1 MRKIDI
7 YIEVTEGN
15 YSKIELYN
23 DEDIQINSSIQNIQ
37 DLAKVYTDFT
47 QSFTV
52 PASSHNN
59 NIFEHF
65 YESSVDGRDHNLRRN
80 AYIEIQTTPFRSG
93 KIQLEKANV
102 VNNRAESYSIT
113 FYGDLMSLKDKFGD
127 DTLKDLDLSPWS
139 FYYSAASVKTRLT
152 SSGPYNVRFP
162 LISSKRIWT
171 SGLSANTDINDSR
184 YGIKYTEL
192 FPALR
197 VRKIFDAIQ
206 TKYGVTFDS
215 LFFNRRLFT
224 DLYLWLKN
232 APTFKALTET
242 VPFTMDDIQLNVD
255 GRVSNVFNAV
265 ALGDTKEISVYA
277 MGVASIADTDVFLD
291 VYFNNKLWQTF
302 KLKSTGTYFD
312 NELFYFTT
320 LDSVLTFKVRA
331 SNICTV
337 TSGIRIE
344 YKDVNEYNVKNLQFR
359 CVNKALANATIDPSL
374 YAPNI
379 KVSEF
384 VSGILKMF
392 NLTCYAKTID
402 TFQVEPLDDWYSK
415 GAVVDITEHVIT
427 DEIEVERHKLY
438 KEISFNYEKSES
450 FLNKGYFNETTN
462 ATREFGDVKQS
473 FSNYDGE
480 EYKVE
485 LPFENILFDKDNT
498 AYYPEPPRACVLD
511 STTSTESYENKP
523 ILLYLDEE
531 RESNFWFDNGDG
543 TSSYINW
550 YMPLINQITYNGNIY
565 SNHFSV
571 EPSAFDGTPIV
582 NTLYSQYYDSYLS
595 NLFNKQN
602 RLTKL
607 KALLPISLLTSL
619 KLNDRLIIRD
629 KRYMINELK
638 CNLTSGEVDLE
649 LINDFRPVVNVNLP
663 TVSALGTT
671 VEVPLFADGNYNT
684 FNYNSYDSIYGAV
697 VAKSTSTDEDTLIE
711 IIIPANTTGT
721 PISWDILK
729 NYQPYATIY
738 QHA

>member
-1 MRKIDI
+1 MRKVDI

-127 DTLKDLDLSPWS
+127 DTLKDLDLSPYS
-139 FYYSAASVKTRLT
+139 FLYSGASVKTRLT
-152 SSGPYNVRFP
+152 SSGSYNVRFP
-162 LISSKRIWT
+162 LISSNRIWT
-171 SGLSANTDINDSR
+171 YGDGTNTDISAMLSA
-184 YGIKYTEL
+184 IKYTEL

-215 LFFNRRLFT
+215 LFFNRRVFT

-265 ALGDTKEISVYA
+265 ALGGTKEVSVYA
-277 MGVASIADTDVFLD
+277 MGVASIADTDIYLD
-291 VYFNNKLWQTF
+291 VYDNDKLIQTAE
-302 KLKSTGTYFD
+302 LKSTGTYFD
-312 NELFYFTT
+312 HNIIYFPNA
-320 LDSVLTFKVRA
+320 DSSVLTFKVRA

-337 TSGIRIE
+337 TWGIRIE
-344 YKDVNEYNVKNLQFR
+344 YKDVNEYNVKALQFR
-359 CVNKALANATIDPSL
+359 CVNKALSTATLDPSL

-415 GAVVDITEHVIT
+415 GAVVDITEHIIT

-438 KEISFNYEKSES
+438 KEVSFNYEKSES

-485 LPFENILFDKDNT
+485 LPFENILFAKDNQS
-498 AYYPEPPRACVLD
+498 YSSEPPKAYVLD

-523 ILLYLDEE
+523 ILLYLEE
-531 RESNFWFDNGDG
+531 QKSTSFWYFGSVFSQI
-543 TSSYINW
+543 TS
-550 YMPLINQITYNGNIY
+550 YMPLTNQITYNGKVY
-565 SNHFSV
+565 ANHFSV
-571 EPSAFDGTPIV
+571 EPSAFDGSLIA

>member
-1 MRKIDI
+1 MRKVDI

-127 DTLKDLDLSPWS
+127 DTLKDLDLSPYS
-139 FYYSAASVKTRLT
+139 FVYSGASVKTRLT
-152 SSGPYNVRFP
+152 SSVNYNVRFP
-162 LISSKRIWT
+162 LISSNRIWT
-171 SGLSANTDINDSR
+171 YGDGTNTDISAMLS
-184 YGIKYTEL
+184 GIKYTEL

-215 LFFNRRLFT
+215 LFFNRRVFT

-242 VPFTMDDIQLNVD
+242 VPFTMDDIQVNTD
-255 GRVSNVFNAV
+255 GRVSNVFNTV
-265 ALGDTKEISVYA
+265 ALGDTKEISVFA
-277 MGVASIADTDVFLD
+277 QGVASVADTDVYLD

-302 KLKSTGTYFD
+302 KLKSTGTYFN
-312 NELFYFTT
+312 NELFYFTN

-344 YKDVNEYNVKNLQFR
+344 YKDVNDSNVKELQFR
-359 CVNKALANATIDPSL
+359 CVNKALSTSTLDPSL

-379 KVSEF
+379 KVSDF
-384 VSGILKMF
+384 VSGVLKMF

-415 GAVVDITEHVIT
+415 GAVVDITEHIIT

-438 KEISFNYEKSES
+438 KEVSFNYEKSES
-450 FLNKGYFNETTN
+450 FLNKEYFNETTN
-462 ATREFGDVKQS
+462 ATREFGDVKQT
-473 FSNYDGE
+473 FPNYDGE

-485 LPFENILFDKDNT
+485 LPFENIHFAKNSIT
-498 AYYPEPPRACVLD
+498 NVNEPPKAYVLD
-511 STTSTESYENKP
+511 SKTSTESYENKP
-523 ILLYLDEE
+523 ILLYLEE
-531 RESNFWFDNGDG
+531 QKSTSFWYFGSG
-543 TSSYINW
+543 FSQITS
-550 YMPLINQITYNGNIY
+550 YMPLTNQITYNGKVY
-565 SNHFSV
+565 ANHFSV
-571 EPSAFDGTPIV
+571 EPSAFDGSLIS

-629 KRYMINELK
+629 KRYIINELK

>member
-1 MRKIDI
+1 MRKVDI

-127 DTLKDLDLSPWS
+127 DTLKDLDLSPYS
-139 FYYSAASVKTRLT
+139 FLYSGASVKTRLT
-152 SSGPYNVRFP
+152 SSGSYNVRFP
-162 LISSKRIWT
+162 LISSNRIWT
-171 SGLSANTDINDSR
+171 YGDGTNTDISAILS
-184 YGIKYTEL
+184 GIKYTEL

-215 LFFNRRLFT
+215 LFFNRRVFT

-242 VPFTMDDIQLNVD
+242 VPFTMDDIQLNTD
-255 GRVSNVFNAV
+255 GRVSNVFNTV
-265 ALGDTKEISVYA
+265 ALGDTKEISVFA
-277 MGVASIADTDVFLD
+277 QGVASVADTDVYLD

-302 KLKSTGTYFD
+302 KLKSTGTYFN
-312 NELFYFTT
+312 NELFYFTN

-344 YKDVNEYNVKNLQFR
+344 YKDVNDSNVKELQFR
-359 CVNKALANATIDPSL
+359 CVNKALSTSTLDPSL

-379 KVSEF
+379 KVSDF
-384 VSGILKMF
+384 VSGVLKMF

-415 GAVVDITEHVIT
+415 GAVVDITEHIIT

-438 KEISFNYEKSES
+438 KEVSFNYEKSES
-450 FLNKGYFNETTN
+450 FLNKEYFNETTN
-462 ATREFGDVKQS
+462 ATREFGDVKQT
-473 FSNYDGE
+473 FPNYDGE

-485 LPFENILFDKDNT
+485 LPFENIHFAKNSIT
-498 AYYPEPPRACVLD
+498 NVNEPPKAYVLD
-511 STTSTESYENKP
+511 SKTSTESYENKP
-523 ILLYLDEE
+523 ILLYLEE
-531 RESNFWFDNGDG
+531 QKSTSFWYFGSVFSQI
-543 TSSYINW
+543 TS
-550 YMPLINQITYNGNIY
+550 YMPLTNQITYNGKVY
-565 SNHFSV
+565 ANHFSV
-571 EPSAFDGTPIV
+571 EPSAFDGSLIS

-629 KRYMINELK
+629 KRYIINELK

-711 IIIPANTTGT
+711 IIIPENTTGT

>member
-1 MRKIDI
+1 MRKVDI

-127 DTLKDLDLSPWS
+127 DTLKDLDLSPYS
-139 FYYSAASVKTRLT
+139 FLYSGANVKTRLT
-152 SSGPYNVRFP
+152 SSGSYNVRFP
-162 LISSKRIWT
+162 LISSNRIWT
-171 SGLSANTDINDSR
+171 YGDGTNTDISAIPS
-184 YGIKYTEL
+184 GIKYTEL

-215 LFFNRRLFT
+215 LFFNRRVFT

-242 VPFTMDDIQLNVD
+242 VPFTMDDIQLNTD
-255 GRVSNVFNAV
+255 GRVSNVFNTV
-265 ALGDTKEISVYA
+265 ALGDTKEISVFA
-277 MGVASIADTDVFLD
+277 QGVASVADTDVYLD

-302 KLKSTGTYFD
+302 KLKSTGTYFN
-312 NELFYFTT
+312 NELFYFTN

-344 YKDVNEYNVKNLQFR
+344 YKDVNDSNVKELQFR
-359 CVNKALANATIDPSL
+359 CVNKALSTSTLDPSL

-379 KVSEF
+379 KVSDF
-384 VSGILKMF
+384 VSGVLKMF

-415 GAVVDITEHVIT
+415 GAVVDITEHIIT

-438 KEISFNYEKSES
+438 KEVSFNYEKSES
-450 FLNKGYFNETTN
+450 FLNKEYFNETTN
-462 ATREFGDVKQS
+462 ATREFGDVKQT
-473 FSNYDGE
+473 FPNYDGE

-485 LPFENILFDKDNT
+485 LPFENIHFAKNSIT
-498 AYYPEPPRACVLD
+498 NVNEPPKAYVLD
-511 STTSTESYENKP
+511 SKTSTESYENKP
-523 ILLYLDEE
+523 ILLYLEE
-531 RESNFWFDNGDG
+531 QKSTSFWYFGSG
-543 TSSYINW
+543 FSQITS
-550 YMPLINQITYNGNIY
+550 YMPLTNQITYNGKVY
-565 SNHFSV
+565 ANHFSV
-571 EPSAFDGTPIV
+571 EPSAFDGSLIS

-629 KRYMINELK
+629 KRYIINELK

>member
-1 MRKIDI
+1 MRKVDI

-127 DTLKDLDLSPWS
+127 DTLKDLDLSPYS
-139 FYYSAASVKTRLT
+139 FLYSGASVKTRLT
-152 SSGPYNVRFP
+152 SSVSYNVRFP
-162 LISSKRIWT
+162 LISSNRIWT
-171 SGLSANTDINDSR
+171 YGDGTNTDISAMLS
-184 YGIKYTEL
+184 GIKYTEL

-215 LFFNRRLFT
+215 LFFNRRVFT

-242 VPFTMDDIQLNVD
+242 VPFTMDDIQRNTD
-255 GRVSNVFNAV
+255 GRVSNVFNTV
-265 ALGDTKEISVYA
+265 ALGDTKEISVFA
-277 MGVASIADTDVFLD
+277 QGVASVADTDVYLD

-302 KLKSTGTYFD
+302 KLKSTGTYFN
-312 NELFYFTT
+312 NELFYFTN

-337 TSGIRIE
+337 TSGILIE
-344 YKDVNEYNVKNLQFR
+344 YKDVNDSNVKELQFR
-359 CVNKALANATIDPSL
+359 CVNKALSTSTLDPSL

-379 KVSEF
+379 KVSDF
-384 VSGILKMF
+384 VSGVLKMF

-415 GAVVDITEHVIT
+415 GAVVDITEHIIT

-438 KEISFNYEKSES
+438 KEVSFNYEKSES
-450 FLNKGYFNETTN
+450 FLNKEYFNETTN
-462 ATREFGDVKQS
+462 ATREFGDVKQT
-473 FSNYDGE
+473 FPNYDGE

-485 LPFENILFDKDNT
+485 LPFENIHFAKNSIT
-498 AYYPEPPRACVLD
+498 NVNEPPKAYVLD
-511 STTSTESYENKP
+511 SKTSTESYENKP
-523 ILLYLDEE
+523 ILLYLEE
-531 RESNFWFDNGDG
+531 QKSTSFWYFGSAFSQI
-543 TSSYINW
+543 TS
-550 YMPLINQITYNGNIY
+550 YMPLTNQITYNGKVY
-565 SNHFSV
+565 ANHFSV
-571 EPSAFDGTPIV
+571 EPSAFDGSLIA

-629 KRYMINELK
+629 KRYIINELK

>member
-1 MRKIDI
+1 MRKVDI

-127 DTLKDLDLSPWS
+127 DTLKDLDLSPYS
-139 FYYSAASVKTRLT
+139 FLYSGANVKTRLT
-152 SSGPYNVRFP
+152 SSGSYNVRFP
-162 LISSKRIWT
+162 LISSNRIWT
-171 SGLSANTDINDSR
+171 YGDGTNTDISAMLS
-184 YGIKYTEL
+184 GIKYTEL

-215 LFFNRRLFT
+215 LFFNRRVFT

-242 VPFTMDDIQLNVD
+242 VPFTMDDIQVNTD
-255 GRVSNVFNAV
+255 GRVSNVFNTV
-265 ALGDTKEISVYA
+265 ALGDTKEISVFA
-277 MGVASIADTDVFLD
+277 QGVASVADTDVYLD

-302 KLKSTGTYFD
+302 KLKSTGTYFN
-312 NELFYFTT
+312 NELFYFTN

-344 YKDVNEYNVKNLQFR
+344 YKDVNDSNVKDLQFR
-359 CVNKALANATIDPSL
+359 CVNKALSTSTLDPSL

-379 KVSEF
+379 KVSDF
-384 VSGILKMF
+384 VSGVLKMF

-415 GAVVDITEHVIT
+415 GAVVDITEHIIT

-438 KEISFNYEKSES
+438 KEVSFNYEKSES
-450 FLNKGYFNETTN
+450 FLNKEYFNETTN
-462 ATREFGDVKQS
+462 ATREFGDVKQT
-473 FSNYDGE
+473 FPNYDGE

-485 LPFENILFDKDNT
+485 LPFENIHFAKNSIT
-498 AYYPEPPRACVLD
+498 NVNEPPKAYVLD
-511 STTSTESYENKP
+511 SKTSTESYENKP
-523 ILLYLDEE
+523 ILLYLEE
-531 RESNFWFDNGDG
+531 QKSTSFWYFGSAFSQI
-543 TSSYINW
+543 TS
-550 YMPLINQITYNGNIY
+550 YMPLTNQITYNGKVY
-565 SNHFSV
+565 ANHFSV
-571 EPSAFDGTPIV
+571 EPSAFDGSLIS

-629 KRYMINELK
+629 KRYIINELK

-649 LINDFRPVVNVNLP
+649 LINDFRSVVNVNLP

>member
-1 MRKIDI
+1 MRKVDI

-127 DTLKDLDLSPWS
+127 DTLKDLDLSPYS
-139 FYYSAASVKTRLT
+139 FLYSGASVKTRLT
-152 SSGPYNVRFP
+152 SSGSYNVRFP
-162 LISSKRIWT
+162 LISSNRIWT
-171 SGLSANTDINDSR
+171 YGDGTNTDISAMLS
-184 YGIKYTEL
+184 GIKYTEL

-215 LFFNRRLFT
+215 LFFNRRVFT

-242 VPFTMDDIQLNVD
+242 VPFTMDDIQLNTD
-255 GRVSNVFNAV
+255 GRVSNVFNTV
-265 ALGDTKEISVYA
+265 ALGDTKEISVFA
-277 MGVASIADTDVFLD
+277 QGVASVADTDVYLD

-302 KLKSTGTYFD
+302 KLKSTGTYFN
-312 NELFYFTT
+312 NELFYFTN

-344 YKDVNEYNVKNLQFR
+344 YKDVNDSNVKELQFR
-359 CVNKALANATIDPSL
+359 CVNKALSTSTLDPSL

-379 KVSEF
+379 KVSDF
-384 VSGILKMF
+384 VSGVLKMF

-415 GAVVDITEHVIT
+415 GAVVDITEHIIT

-438 KEISFNYEKSES
+438 KEVSFNYEKSES
-450 FLNKGYFNETTN
+450 FLNKEYFNETTN
-462 ATREFGDVKQS
+462 ATREFGDVKQT
-473 FSNYDGE
+473 FPNYDGE

-485 LPFENILFDKDNT
+485 LPFENIHFAKNSIT
-498 AYYPEPPRACVLD
+498 NVNEPPKAYVLD
-511 STTSTESYENKP
+511 SKTSTESYENKP
-523 ILLYLDEE
+523 ILLYLEE
-531 RESNFWFDNGDG
+531 QKSTSFWYFGSAFSQI
-543 TSSYINW
+543 TS
-550 YMPLINQITYNGNIY
+550 YMPLTNQITYNGKVY
-565 SNHFSV
+565 ANHFSV
-571 EPSAFDGTPIV
+571 EPSAFDGSLIA

-629 KRYMINELK
+629 KRYIINELK

-649 LINDFRPVVNVNLP
+649 LINDFRPVVNINIPIQSAAESDVEIPIFLENGVADMLGYGVDFITYTTEQLVTVTIPENLTGLP
-663 TVSALGTT
+663 K
-671 VEVPLFADGNYNT
+671 T
-684 FNYNSYDSIYGAV
+684 FNYYR
-697 VAKSTSTDEDTLIE
+697 
-711 IIIPANTTGT
+711 NT
-721 PISWDILK
+721 K
-729 NYQPYATIY
+729 PYLTIY

>member
-1 MRKIDI
+1 MRKVDI

-127 DTLKDLDLSPWS
+127 DTLKDLDLSPYS
-139 FYYSAASVKTRLT
+139 FLYSGASVKTRLT
-152 SSGPYNVRFP
+152 SSVSYNVRFP
-162 LISSKRIWT
+162 LISSNRIWT
-171 SGLSANTDINDSR
+171 YGDGTNTDISAMLS
-184 YGIKYTEL
+184 GIKYTEL

-215 LFFNRRLFT
+215 LFFNRRVFT

-242 VPFTMDDIQLNVD
+242 VPFTMDDIQRNTD
-255 GRVSNVFNAV
+255 GRVSNVFNTV
-265 ALGDTKEISVYA
+265 ALGDTKEISVFA
-277 MGVASIADTDVFLD
+277 QGVASVADTDVYLD

-302 KLKSTGTYFD
+302 KLKSTGTYFN
-312 NELFYFTT
+312 NELFYFTN

-337 TSGIRIE
+337 TSGILIE
-344 YKDVNEYNVKNLQFR
+344 YKDVNDSNVKELQFR
-359 CVNKALANATIDPSL
+359 CVNKALSTSTLDPSL

-379 KVSEF
+379 KVSDF
-384 VSGILKMF
+384 VSGVLKMF

-415 GAVVDITEHVIT
+415 GAVVDITEHIIT

-438 KEISFNYEKSES
+438 KEVSFNYEKSES
-450 FLNKGYFNETTN
+450 FLNKEYFNETTN
-462 ATREFGDVKQS
+462 ATREFGDVKQT
-473 FSNYDGE
+473 FPNYDGE

-485 LPFENILFDKDNT
+485 LPFENIHFAKNSIT
-498 AYYPEPPRACVLD
+498 NVNEPPKAYVLD
-511 STTSTESYENKP
+511 SKTSTESYENKP
-523 ILLYLDEE
+523 ILLYLEE
-531 RESNFWFDNGDG
+531 QKSTSFWYFGSAFSQI
-543 TSSYINW
+543 TS
-550 YMPLINQITYNGNIY
+550 YMPLTNQITYNGKVY
-565 SNHFSV
+565 ANHFSV
-571 EPSAFDGTPIV
+571 EPSAFDGSLIS

-629 KRYMINELK
+629 KRYIINELK

>member
-1 MRKIDI
+1 MRKVDI

-127 DTLKDLDLSPWS
+127 DTLKDLDLSPYS
-139 FYYSAASVKTRLT
+139 FLYSGANVKTRLT
-152 SSGPYNVRFP
+152 SSGSYNVRFP
-162 LISSKRIWT
+162 LISSNRIWT
-171 SGLSANTDINDSR
+171 YGDGTNTDISAIQS
-184 YGIKYTEL
+184 GIKYTEL

-215 LFFNRRLFT
+215 LFFNRRVFT

-242 VPFTMDDIQLNVD
+242 VPFTMDDIQVNTD
-255 GRVSNVFNAV
+255 GRVSNVFNTV
-265 ALGDTKEISVYA
+265 ALGDTKEISVFA
-277 MGVASIADTDVFLD
+277 QGVASVADTDVYLD

-302 KLKSTGTYFD
+302 KLKSTGTYFN
-312 NELFYFTT
+312 NELFYFTN

-344 YKDVNEYNVKNLQFR
+344 YKDVNDSNVKELQFR
-359 CVNKALANATIDPSL
+359 CVNKALSTSTLDPSL

-379 KVSEF
+379 KVSDF
-384 VSGILKMF
+384 VSGVLKMF

-415 GAVVDITEHVIT
+415 GAVVDITEHIIT

-438 KEISFNYEKSES
+438 KEVSFNYEKSES
-450 FLNKGYFNETTN
+450 FLNKEYFNETTN
-462 ATREFGDVKQS
+462 ATREFGDVKQT
-473 FSNYDGE
+473 FPNYDGE

-485 LPFENILFDKDNT
+485 LPFENIHFAKNSIT
-498 AYYPEPPRACVLD
+498 NVNEPPKAYVLD
-511 STTSTESYENKP
+511 SKTSTESYENKP
-523 ILLYLDEE
+523 ILLYLEE
-531 RESNFWFDNGDG
+531 QKSTSFWYFGSAFSQI
-543 TSSYINW
+543 TS
-550 YMPLINQITYNGNIY
+550 YMPLTNQITYNGKVY
-565 SNHFSV
+565 ANHFSV
-571 EPSAFDGTPIV
+571 EPSAFDGSLIS

-629 KRYMINELK
+629 KRYIINELK

-711 IIIPANTTGT
+711 IIIPENTTGT

>member
-1 MRKIDI
+1 MRKVDI

-93 KIQLEKANV
+93 KIQLEKSNV

-127 DTLKDLDLSPWS
+127 DTLKDLDLSPYS
-139 FYYSAASVKTRLT
+139 FLYSGASVKTRLT
-152 SSGPYNVRFP
+152 SSGSYNVRFP
-162 LISSKRIWT
+162 LISSNRIWT
-171 SGLSANTDINDSR
+171 YGDGTNTDISAIQS
-184 YGIKYTEL
+184 GIKYTEL

-215 LFFNRRLFT
+215 LFFNRRVFT

-242 VPFTMDDIQLNVD
+242 VPFTMDNIQVNTD

-265 ALGDTKEISVYA
+265 ALGDTKEISVFA
-277 MGVASIADTDVFLD
+277 QGVASVADTDVYLD

-302 KLKSTGTYFD
+302 KLKSTGTYFN
-312 NELFYFTT
+312 NELFYFTN

-344 YKDVNEYNVKNLQFR
+344 YKDVNDSNVKELQFR
-359 CVNKALANATIDPSL
+359 CVNKALSTSTLDPSL

-379 KVSEF
+379 KVSDF
-384 VSGILKMF
+384 VSGVLKMF

-415 GAVVDITEHVIT
+415 GAVVDITEHIIT

-438 KEISFNYEKSES
+438 KEVSFNYEKSES
-450 FLNKGYFNETTN
+450 FLNKEYFNETTN
-462 ATREFGDVKQS
+462 ATREFGDVKQT
-473 FSNYDGE
+473 FPNYDGE

-485 LPFENILFDKDNT
+485 LPFENIHFAKNSIT
-498 AYYPEPPRACVLD
+498 NVNEPPKAYVLD
-511 STTSTESYENKP
+511 SKTSTESYENKP
-523 ILLYLDEE
+523 ILLYLEE
-531 RESNFWFDNGDG
+531 QKSTSFWYFGSVFSQI
-543 TSSYINW
+543 TS
-550 YMPLINQITYNGNIY
+550 YMPLTNQITYNGKVY
-565 SNHFSV
+565 ANHFSV
-571 EPSAFDGTPIV
+571 EPSAFDGSLIA

>member
-1 MRKIDI
+1 MRKVDI

-102 VNNRAESYSIT
+102 VNNRSESYSIT

-127 DTLKDLDLSPWS
+127 DTLKDLDLSPYS
-139 FYYSAASVKTRLT
+139 FLYSGANVKTRLT
-152 SSGPYNVRFP
+152 SSGSYNVRFP
-162 LISSKRIWT
+162 LISSNRIWT
-171 SGLSANTDINDSR
+171 YGDGTNTDISAIQS
-184 YGIKYTEL
+184 GIKYTEL

-215 LFFNRRLFT
+215 LFFNRRVFT

-242 VPFTMDDIQLNVD
+242 VPFTMDDIQVNTD
-255 GRVSNVFNAV
+255 GRVSNVFNTV
-265 ALGDTKEISVYA
+265 ALGDTKEISVFA
-277 MGVASIADTDVFLD
+277 QGVASVADTDVYLD

-302 KLKSTGTYFD
+302 KLKSTGTYFN
-312 NELFYFTT
+312 NELFYFTN

-344 YKDVNEYNVKNLQFR
+344 YKDVNDSNVKELQFR
-359 CVNKALANATIDPSL
+359 CVNKALSTSTLDPSL

-379 KVSEF
+379 KVSDF
-384 VSGILKMF
+384 VSGVLKMF

-415 GAVVDITEHVIT
+415 GAVVDITEHIIT

-438 KEISFNYEKSES
+438 KEVSFNYEKSES
-450 FLNKGYFNETTN
+450 FLNKEYFNETTN
-462 ATREFGDVKQS
+462 ATREFGDVKQT
-473 FSNYDGE
+473 FPNYDGE

-485 LPFENILFDKDNT
+485 LPFENIHFAKNSIT
-498 AYYPEPPRACVLD
+498 NVNEPPKAYVLD
-511 STTSTESYENKP
+511 SKTSTESYENKP
-523 ILLYLDEE
+523 ILLYLEE
-531 RESNFWFDNGDG
+531 QKSTSFWYFGSAFSQI
-543 TSSYINW
+543 TS
-550 YMPLINQITYNGNIY
+550 YMPLTNQITYNGKVY
-565 SNHFSV
+565 ANHFSV
-571 EPSAFDGTPIV
+571 EPSAFDGSLIA

-629 KRYMINELK
+629 KRYIINELK

-711 IIIPANTTGT
+711 IIIPENTTGT

>member
-1 MRKIDI
+1 MRKVDI

-127 DTLKDLDLSPWS
+127 DTLKDLDLSPYS
-139 FYYSAASVKTRLT
+139 FLYSGANVKTRLT
-152 SSGPYNVRFP
+152 SSGSYNVRFP
-162 LISSKRIWT
+162 LISSNRIWT
-171 SGLSANTDINDSR
+171 YGDGTNTDISAIQS
-184 YGIKYTEL
+184 GIKYTEL

-215 LFFNRRLFT
+215 LFFNRRVFT

-242 VPFTMDDIQLNVD
+242 VPFTMDDIQVNTD
-255 GRVSNVFNAV
+255 GRVSNVFNTV
-265 ALGDTKEISVYA
+265 ALGDTKEISVFA
-277 MGVASIADTDVFLD
+277 QGVASVADTDVYLD

-302 KLKSTGTYFD
+302 KLKSTGTYFN
-312 NELFYFTT
+312 NELFYFTN

-337 TSGIRIE
+337 TSGILIE
-344 YKDVNEYNVKNLQFR
+344 YKDVNDSNVKELQFR
-359 CVNKALANATIDPSL
+359 CVNKALSTSTLDPSL

-379 KVSEF
+379 KVSDF
-384 VSGILKMF
+384 VSGVLKMF

-415 GAVVDITEHVIT
+415 GAVVDITEHIIT

-438 KEISFNYEKSES
+438 KEVSFNYEKSES
-450 FLNKGYFNETTN
+450 FLNKEYFNETTN
-462 ATREFGDVKQS
+462 ATREFGDVKQT
-473 FSNYDGE
+473 FPNYDGE

-485 LPFENILFDKDNT
+485 LPFENIHFAKNSIT
-498 AYYPEPPRACVLD
+498 NVNEPPKAYVLD
-511 STTSTESYENKP
+511 SKTSTESYENKP
-523 ILLYLDEE
+523 ILLYLEE
-531 RESNFWFDNGDG
+531 QKSTSFWYFGSAFSQI
-543 TSSYINW
+543 TS
-550 YMPLINQITYNGNIY
+550 YMPLTNQITYNGKVY
-565 SNHFSV
+565 ANHFSV
-571 EPSAFDGTPIV
+571 EPSAFDGSLIS

-629 KRYMINELK
+629 KRYIINELK

>member
-1 MRKIDI
+1 MRKVDI

-127 DTLKDLDLSPWS
+127 DTLKDLDLSPYS
-139 FYYSAASVKTRLT
+139 FLYSGANVKTRLT
-152 SSGPYNVRFP
+152 SSGSYNVRFP
-162 LISSKRIWT
+162 LISSNRIWT
-171 SGLSANTDINDSR
+171 YGDGTNTDISAMLS
-184 YGIKYTEL
+184 GIKYTEL

-215 LFFNRRLFT
+215 LFFNRRVFT

-242 VPFTMDDIQLNVD
+242 VPFTMDDIQVNTD
-255 GRVSNVFNAV
+255 GRVSNVFNTV
-265 ALGDTKEISVYA
+265 ALGDTKEISVFA
-277 MGVASIADTDVFLD
+277 QGVASVADTDVYLD

-302 KLKSTGTYFD
+302 KLKSTGTYFN
-312 NELFYFTT
+312 NELFYFTN

-337 TSGIRIE
+337 TSGILIE
-344 YKDVNEYNVKNLQFR
+344 YKDVNDSNVKELQFR
-359 CVNKALANATIDPSL
+359 CVNKALSTSTLDPSL

-379 KVSEF
+379 KVSDF
-384 VSGILKMF
+384 VSGVLKMF

-415 GAVVDITEHVIT
+415 GAVVDITEHIIT

-438 KEISFNYEKSES
+438 KEVSFNYEKSES
-450 FLNKGYFNETTN
+450 FLNKEYFNETTN
-462 ATREFGDVKQS
+462 ATREFGDVKQT
-473 FSNYDGE
+473 FPNYDGE

-485 LPFENILFDKDNT
+485 LPFENIHFAKNSIT
-498 AYYPEPPRACVLD
+498 NVNEPPKAYVLD
-511 STTSTESYENKP
+511 SKTSTESYENKP
-523 ILLYLDEE
+523 ILLYLEE
-531 RESNFWFDNGDG
+531 QKSTSFWYFGSAFSQI
-543 TSSYINW
+543 TS
-550 YMPLINQITYNGNIY
+550 YMPLTNQITYNGKVY
-565 SNHFSV
+565 ANHFSV
-571 EPSAFDGTPIV
+571 EPSAFDGSLIS

-629 KRYMINELK
+629 KRYIINELK

-649 LINDFRPVVNVNLP
+649 LINDFRSVVNVNLP

>member
-1 MRKIDI
+1 MRKVDI

-127 DTLKDLDLSPWS
+127 DTLKDLDLSPYS
-139 FYYSAASVKTRLT
+139 FLYSGANVKTRLT
-152 SSGPYNVRFP
+152 SSGSYNVRFP
-162 LISSKRIWT
+162 LISSNRIWT
-171 SGLSANTDINDSR
+171 YGDGTNTDISAIQS
-184 YGIKYTEL
+184 GIKYTEL

-215 LFFNRRLFT
+215 LFFNRRVFT

-242 VPFTMDDIQLNVD
+242 VPFTMDDIQVNTD
-255 GRVSNVFNAV
+255 GRVSNVFNTV
-265 ALGDTKEISVYA
+265 ALGDTKEISVFA
-277 MGVASIADTDVFLD
+277 QGVASVADTDVYLD

-302 KLKSTGTYFD
+302 KLKSTGTYFN
-312 NELFYFTT
+312 NELFYFTN

-344 YKDVNEYNVKNLQFR
+344 YKDVNDSNVKELQFR
-359 CVNKALANATIDPSL
+359 CVNKALSTSTLDPSL

-379 KVSEF
+379 KVSDF
-384 VSGILKMF
+384 VSGVLKMF

-415 GAVVDITEHVIT
+415 GAVVDITEHIIT

-438 KEISFNYEKSES
+438 KEVSFNYEKSES
-450 FLNKGYFNETTN
+450 FLNKEYFNETTN
-462 ATREFGDVKQS
+462 ATREFGDVKQT
-473 FSNYDGE
+473 FPNYDGE

-485 LPFENILFDKDNT
+485 LPFENIHFAKNSIT
-498 AYYPEPPRACVLD
+498 NVNEPPKAYVLD
-511 STTSTESYENKP
+511 SKTSTESYENKP
-523 ILLYLDEE
+523 ILLYLEE
-531 RESNFWFDNGDG
+531 QKSTSFWYFGSVFSQI
-543 TSSYINW
+543 TS
-550 YMPLINQITYNGNIY
+550 YMPLTNQITYNGKVY
-565 SNHFSV
+565 ANHFSV
-571 EPSAFDGTPIV
+571 EPSAFDGSLIS

-629 KRYMINELK
+629 KRYIINELK

>member
-1 MRKIDI
+1 MRKVDI

-127 DTLKDLDLSPWS
+127 DTLKDLDLSPYS
-139 FYYSAASVKTRLT
+139 FLYSGASVKTRLT

-162 LISSKRIWT
+162 LISSNRIWT
-171 SGLSANTDINDSR
+171 YGDGTNTDISAMLS
-184 YGIKYTEL
+184 GIKYTEL

-206 TKYGVTFDS
+206 TKYGFTFDS
-215 LFFNRRLFT
+215 LFFNRRVFT

-242 VPFTMDDIQLNVD
+242 VPFTMDDIQVNTD
-255 GRVSNVFNAV
+255 GRVSNVFNTV
-265 ALGDTKEISVYA
+265 ALGDTKEISVFA
-277 MGVASIADTDVFLD
+277 QGVASVADTDVYLD

-302 KLKSTGTYFD
+302 KLKSTGTYFN
-312 NELFYFTT
+312 NELFYFTN

-344 YKDVNEYNVKNLQFR
+344 YKDVNDSNVKELQFR
-359 CVNKALANATIDPSL
+359 CVNKALSTSTLDPSL

-379 KVSEF
+379 KVSDF
-384 VSGILKMF
+384 VSGVLKMF

-415 GAVVDITEHVIT
+415 GAVVDITEHIIT

-438 KEISFNYEKSES
+438 KEVSFNYEKSES
-450 FLNKGYFNETTN
+450 FLNKEYFNETTN
-462 ATREFGDVKQS
+462 ATREFGDVKQT
-473 FSNYDGE
+473 FPNYDGE

-485 LPFENILFDKDNT
+485 LPFENIHFAKNSIT
-498 AYYPEPPRACVLD
+498 NVNEPPKAYVLD
-511 STTSTESYENKP
+511 SKTSTESYENKP
-523 ILLYLDEE
+523 ILLYLEE
-531 RESNFWFDNGDG
+531 QKSTSFWYFGSAFSQI
-543 TSSYINW
+543 TS
-550 YMPLINQITYNGNIY
+550 YMPLTNQITYNGKVY
-565 SNHFSV
+565 ANHFSV
-571 EPSAFDGTPIV
+571 EPSAFDGSLIS

-629 KRYMINELK
+629 KRYIINELK

-684 FNYNSYDSIYGAV
+684 FNYNSYDSVYGAV

>member
-1 MRKIDI
+1 MRKVDI

-127 DTLKDLDLSPWS
+127 DTLKDLDLSPYS
-139 FYYSAASVKTRLT
+139 FLYSGASVKTRLT

-162 LISSKRIWT
+162 LISSNRIWT
-171 SGLSANTDINDSR
+171 YGDGTNTDISAMLS
-184 YGIKYTEL
+184 GIKYTEL

-215 LFFNRRLFT
+215 LFFNRRVFT

-242 VPFTMDDIQLNVD
+242 VPFTMDDIQVNTD
-255 GRVSNVFNAV
+255 GRVSNVFNTV
-265 ALGDTKEISVYA
+265 ALGDTKEISVFA
-277 MGVASIADTDVFLD
+277 QGVASVADTDVYLD

-302 KLKSTGTYFD
+302 KLKSTGTYFN
-312 NELFYFTT
+312 NELFYFTN

-344 YKDVNEYNVKNLQFR
+344 YKDVNDSNVKELQFR
-359 CVNKALANATIDPSL
+359 CVNKALSTSTLDPSL

-379 KVSEF
+379 KVSDF
-384 VSGILKMF
+384 VSGVLKMF

-415 GAVVDITEHVIT
+415 GAVVDITEHIIT

-438 KEISFNYEKSES
+438 KEVSFNYEKSES
-450 FLNKGYFNETTN
+450 FLNKEYFNETTN
-462 ATREFGDVKQS
+462 ATREFGDVKQT
-473 FSNYDGE
+473 FPNYDGE

-485 LPFENILFDKDNT
+485 LPFENIHFAKNSIT
-498 AYYPEPPRACVLD
+498 NVNEPPKAYVLD
-511 STTSTESYENKP
+511 SKTSTESYENKP
-523 ILLYLDEE
+523 ILLYLEE
-531 RESNFWFDNGDG
+531 EKSTSFWYFGSAFSQI
-543 TSSYINW
+543 TS
-550 YMPLINQITYNGNIY
+550 YMPLTNQITYNGKVY
-565 SNHFSV
+565 ANHFSV
-571 EPSAFDGTPIV
+571 EPSAFDGSLIA

-629 KRYMINELK
+629 KRYIINELK